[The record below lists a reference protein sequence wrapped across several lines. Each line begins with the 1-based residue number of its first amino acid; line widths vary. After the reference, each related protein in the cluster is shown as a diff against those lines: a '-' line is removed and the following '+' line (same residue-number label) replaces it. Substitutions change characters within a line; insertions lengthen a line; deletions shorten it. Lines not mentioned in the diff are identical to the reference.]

1 MVAQVNAASGRT
13 GFNPEIT
20 LDALFRRNAVTR
32 GEDHALIDT
41 GGRRYT
47 YAEALKIS
55 DHVTAQIAAL
65 NLPTNSAIVL
75 LFPNGAELVLT
86 LLAVLRAGHV
96 PVPVP
101 VAWRKSDLVRACR
114 EAEAAA
120 LITTAHYSA
129 ENLPQLAADV
139 AIEAFEL
146 SFPCAFGAPLPDGV
160 TPLSFSPKPVALD
173 EIAAAPSPGIGT
185 MHIETGGVSFVLHR
199 DEEMIAGGL
208 SAMLAADVQSSD
220 KILSAISPATFGGIV
235 TVLVPWLLSGG
246 VLTLLADTE
255 ELAVNSA
262 SARTHLIASAGAILP
277 LYEVLSAPLA
287 SIVAVHFGAT
297 QYASDYSA
305 IDAKR
310 VVDVYPIGEFAVV
323 ATRRM
328 ALVTAAQSIPV
339 GPVHSGMPNTAPILE
354 TRFDDTG
361 SLFVCGTMVPQ
372 ERLGAGGWIETGY
385 SARRL
390 GSNAFLPQ
398 LPVGIAAI
406 GALRF
411 SFPDIERRILA
422 AALVSRVSIVNDAVL
437 GQRLV
442 IESDRPEVTVRALI
456 DAGLPRVIANAV
468 RKTNAH
474 KALA

>member
-1 MVAQVNAASGRT
+1 MNAVSGRT

-20 LDALFRRNAVTR
+20 LDALFRRNAATR
-32 GEDHALIDT
+32 GDDHALIDT
-41 GGRRYT
+41 GGRRFT

-55 DHVTAQIAAL
+55 DHVSAQIAAL
-65 NLPTNSAIVL
+65 NLPQNSAVVL

-120 LITTAHYSA
+120 LITTAHYSG

-160 TPLSFSPKPVALD
+160 TPLSLSPKSAMLD
-173 EIAAAPSPGIGT
+173 EISVAPPAGIGT
-185 MHIETGGVSFVLHR
+185 LHTEIGGVSFVLHR
-199 DEEMIAGGL
+199 DEEMIAAGL
-208 SAMLAADVQSSD
+208 SAVLAADVQSSD
-220 KILSAISPATFGGIV
+220 KLISAISPATFGGIV

-246 VLTLLADTE
+246 ALTLLADAD
-255 ELAVNSA
+255 ELVTSA
-262 SARTHLIASAGAILP
+262 SPRTHLVASAGAILP
-277 LYEVLSAPLA
+277 LYETLSSPLA
-287 SIVAVHFGAT
+287 SVVAVHFGAT
-297 QYASDYSA
+297 QYATDFSS
-305 IDAKR
+305 IDAR
-310 VVDVYPIGEFAVV
+310 QLVDAYLIGEFAVV

-328 ALVTAAQSIPV
+328 ALVTAAQSIAC
-339 GPVHSGMPNTAPILE
+339 GAIHSGMPNASPVLE
-354 TRFDDTG
+354 TRFDDSG

-385 SARRL
+385 TARRP
-390 GSNAFLPQ
+390 GSSAFLPE
-398 LPVGIAAI
+398 LPKGILAI

-411 SFPDIERRILA
+411 SFPDLERRILA
-422 AALVSRVSIVNDAVL
+422 AALVSRVSIMNDAIV
-437 GQRLV
+437 GQKLV

-468 RKTNAH
+468 RKTNPH

>member
-1 MVAQVNAASGRT
+1 MAQVNATSGRT
-13 GFNPEIT
+13 GFNPDIT
-20 LDALFRRNAVTR
+20 LDALFLRNAASR
-32 GEDHALIDT
+32 GEDHALIDS

-55 DHVTAQIAAL
+55 DHVSAQIAAL
-65 NLPTNSAIVL
+65 NLLPNSTVVL

-160 TPLSFSPKPVALD
+160 TPLSLSPKPVAID
-173 EIAAAPSPGIGT
+173 EISAVPSPGIGT

-220 KILSAISPATFGGIV
+220 KIVSAISPATFAGIV

-255 ELAVNSA
+255 ELITSV
-262 SARTHLIASAGAILP
+262 SARTHLVASAGAILP
-277 LYEVLSAPLA
+277 LYEILSSPLA
-287 SIVAVHFGAT
+287 SVIAVHFGAT
-297 QYASDYSA
+297 QYGSDFSS
-305 IDAKR
+305 IDAGR
-310 VVDVYPIGEFAVV
+310 IVDAYPIGEFAVV

-328 ALVTAAQSIPV
+328 ALVTAAQSIPA
-339 GPVHSGMPNTAPILE
+339 GPVHSGMPNAAPILE
-354 TRFDDTG
+354 TRFDESG

-372 ERLGAGGWIETGY
+372 GRLGAGGWIETGY
-385 SARRL
+385 TARRL
-390 GSNAFLPQ
+390 SSNAFLPQ
-398 LPVGIAAI
+398 LPPGIGAI
-406 GALRF
+406 GALRL

-422 AALVSRVSIVNDAVL
+422 AALVSRVSLVNDAVL
-437 GQRLV
+437 GQRLM
-442 IESDRPEVTVRALI
+442 IESDRPEVTIRALI

>member
-1 MVAQVNAASGRT
+1 MAQVNAASGRT

-20 LDALFRRNAVTR
+20 LDVLFRRNAATR
-32 GEDHALIDT
+32 GGEPALVDT
-41 GGRRYT
+41 GGRRYS
-47 YAEALKIS
+47 YAEALAVSNHIC
-55 DHVTAQIAAL
+55 AQIAAL
-65 NLPTNSAIVL
+65 NLPPKSAIVL

-160 TPLSFSPKPVALD
+160 TPLSLSAKSGCE
-173 EIAAAPSPGIGT
+173 EIRPAPSSGIGT
-185 MHIETGGVSFVLHR
+185 LHTEVGGVSFVLHR

-208 SAMLAADVQSSD
+208 SAMLAADVQASD
-220 KILSAISPATFGGIV
+220 KIMSAISPASFAGIV

-246 VLTLLADTE
+246 TLTLLADTE
-255 ELAVNSA
+255 ALIA
-262 SARTHLIASAGAILP
+262 SPAARTHLIASAGAILP
-277 LYEVLSAPLA
+277 LYELLSAPLA
-287 SIVAVHFGAT
+287 SVIAVHFSAA
-297 QYASDYSA
+297 QYASDYSS

-310 VVDVYPIGEFAVV
+310 IVDAYPIGEFAVV
-323 ATRRM
+323 TARRM
-328 ALVTAAQSIPV
+328 ALVTAAQSIPA
-339 GPVHSGMPNTAPILE
+339 GPMHSGLPNAAPVLE
-354 TRFDDTG
+354 TSFDDSG
-361 SLFVCGTMVPQ
+361 SLFVRGTMVPQ

-385 SARRL
+385 SVRRL
-390 GSNAFLPQ
+390 GANAFLP
-398 LPVGIAAI
+398 LPPAGIGAI
-406 GALRF
+406 GALRI
-411 SFPDIERRILA
+411 SFPDLERRILA
-422 AALVSRVSIVNDAVL
+422 AALVSRVVMINDAIL

-442 IESDRPEVTVRALI
+442 IESDRPEITLRALT
-456 DAGLPRVIANAV
+456 DAGLPRVIAGAV

>member
-1 MVAQVNAASGRT
+1 MVAQVNAVSGRT

-32 GEDHALIDT
+32 GDAHALIDT
-41 GGRRYT
+41 GGKRYT
-47 YAEALKIS
+47 YAEALHIS
-55 DHVTAQIAAL
+55 DHVAAQIAAL
-65 NLPTNSAIVL
+65 NLPQQSAVVL

-146 SFPCAFGAPLPDGV
+146 SFPCAFGVPLPDGV
-160 TPLSFSPKPVALD
+160 TPLSLSPKGSALD
-173 EIAAAPSPGIGT
+173 EISAATAPGIGT

-199 DEEMIAGGL
+199 DQEIIAGGL

-220 KILSAISPATFGGIV
+220 KIVSAISPASFGGIV

-246 VLTLLADTE
+246 ALTLLADTE
-255 ELAVNSA
+255 ELVTSA
-262 SARTHLIASAGAILP
+262 GPRTHLIASAGAVLA
-277 LYEVLSAPLA
+277 LYEVLSSPLA
-287 SIVAVHFGAT
+287 SVTAVHFGAT
-297 QYASDYSA
+297 QYAIDFST
-305 IDAKR
+305 IDAR
-310 VVDVYPIGEFAVV
+310 RIVDAYPIGEFAVV

-328 ALVTAAQSIPV
+328 ALVTAAQAIPC
-339 GPVHSGMPNTAPILE
+339 GAIHSGMPNAAPVLE
-354 TRFDDTG
+354 TRFDESG
-361 SLFVCGTMVPQ
+361 ALFLCGTMVPQ
-372 ERLGAGGWIETGY
+372 ERLGAGGWIDTGY
-385 SARRL
+385 TARRL
-390 GSNAFLPQ
+390 GTNAFLPQ
-398 LPVGIAAI
+398 LPTGIVAI

-411 SFPDIERRILA
+411 SFADLERRILA
-422 AALVSRVSIVNDAVL
+422 AALVSRVSMMNDAVL
-437 GQRLV
+437 GQKLV

-468 RKTNAH
+468 RKTNPH